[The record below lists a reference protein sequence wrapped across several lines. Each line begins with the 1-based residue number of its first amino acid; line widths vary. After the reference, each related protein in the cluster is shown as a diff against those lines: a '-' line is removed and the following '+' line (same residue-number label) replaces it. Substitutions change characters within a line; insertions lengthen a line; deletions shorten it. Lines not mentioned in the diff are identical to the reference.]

1 MAMMAYDEKRILEML
16 HEDDI
21 SRRRAFESI
30 VRNFSEQLYWQI
42 RHMVLSHDDAN
53 DILQNTFIKAWTNL
67 DSFMGYSRI
76 STWLYRIAINET
88 LTFLN
93 KQKNTVPIEAD
104 EEGEMSI
111 AERLESDPYF
121 DGDLTERQLQEAIAT
136 LPEKQRMVFNMKY
149 FNEMKYEEISE
160 LLGTSVGALKASF
173 HIAVKKIEEYFNN
186 ID

>member
-1 MAMMAYDEKRILEML
+1 MAMMAYDERRILEML
-16 HEDDI
+16 HEDEI
-21 SRRRAFESI
+21 SRHRAFEAI

-76 STWLYRIAINET
+76 STWLFRIAINET

-93 KQKNTVPIEAD
+93 RQKPTVPIET
-104 EEGEMSI
+104 GEDGELSI
-111 AERLESDPYF
+111 ADRLESDPYF
-121 DGDLTERQLQEAIAT
+121 DGDETERQLQAAIAT
-136 LPEKQRMVFNMKY
+136 LPDKQRLVFNMKY

-160 LLGTSVGALKASF
+160 ALGTSVGALKASF

-186 ID
+186 AD

>member
-1 MAMMAYDEKRILEML
+1 MAMMAYDERRILEML

-30 VRNFSEQLYWQI
+30 VSNFSEQLYWQI

-53 DILQNTFIKAWTNL
+53 DILQNTFIKAWLNL

-76 STWLYRIAINET
+76 STWLYRIAVNET

-93 KQKNTVPIEAD
+93 RQKETVPIETD
-104 EEGEMSI
+104 EEGELSI
-111 AERLESDPYF
+111 ADRLESDPYF

-136 LPEKQRMVFNMKY
+136 LPDKQRMVFNMKY

-160 LLGTSVGALKASF
+160 VLGTSVGALKASF
-173 HIAVKKIEEYFNN
+173 HIAVKKIEEYFNK

>member
-1 MAMMAYDEKRILEML
+1 MMAYDERKILEML
-16 HEDDI
+16 HEDEL
-21 SRRRAFESI
+21 SRHRAFESI

-53 DILQNTFIKAWTNL
+53 DILQNTFIKAWTNM

-93 KQKNTVPIEAD
+93 KHKATVPIDNYED
-104 EEGEMSI
+104 GELSI
-111 AERLESDPYF
+111 ADRLESDPYF
-121 DGDLTERQLQEAIAT
+121 DGDQTERQLQEAIAT
-136 LPEKQRMVFNMKY
+136 LPDKQRLVFNMKY

-160 LLGTSVGALKASF
+160 VLGTSVGALKASF
-173 HIAVKKIEEYFNN
+173 HIAVKKIEEYFNKT
-186 ID
+186 D

>member
-1 MAMMAYDEKRILEML
+1 MAMMAYDERRILEML
-16 HEDDI
+16 HEDEI
-21 SRRRAFESI
+21 SRRHAFESI

-53 DILQNTFIKAWTNL
+53 DILQNTFIKAWINL

-93 KQKNTVPIEAD
+93 KQKSTVPIET
-104 EEGEMSI
+104 EEENGLSI
-111 AERLESDPYF
+111 ADRLESDPYF
-121 DGDLTERQLQEAIAT
+121 DGDQTERQLQAAIAT
-136 LPEKQRMVFNMKY
+136 LPDKQRLVFNMKY

-160 LLGTSVGALKASF
+160 ALGTSVGALKASF

-186 ID
+186 SD